1 MIKQASLAA
10 AAVALAAAVPATGQA
25 QTTETTSFYGSLGYS
40 QTDLDGLKLGAITG
54 RLGARFGPY
63 LGVEGEGGFG
73 VNDDRLAAATIGGM
87 PFDVELK
94 STFAAYAVGYLPVSP
109 NADLYARLGY
119 GTTRI
124 RGSVG
129 GTGSLSMTDGDESW
143 NYGVGGQYFFDGKN
157 GVRADYTRHEFARGD
172 DANTWSV
179 GYVRKF

>member
-1 MIKQASLAA
+1 MKHAPFAAA
-10 AAVALAAAVPATGQA
+10 AAVALAAAIPAAGQA
-25 QTTETTSFYGSLGYS
+25 QTADTTFQGSLGYS
-40 QTDLDGLKLGAITG
+40 QADVDGLKLGAITG
-54 RLGARFGPY
+54 RLGARFGQY
-63 LGVEGEGGFG
+63 VGVEGEAGFG
-73 VNDDRLAAATIGGM
+73 VDDDRLAAATVGGM

-119 GTTRI
+119 GTSRI

-129 GTGSLSMTDGDESW
+129 GTSGISITDGDESW

-157 GVRADYTRHEFARGD
+157 GVRADYTRHEFSRGD